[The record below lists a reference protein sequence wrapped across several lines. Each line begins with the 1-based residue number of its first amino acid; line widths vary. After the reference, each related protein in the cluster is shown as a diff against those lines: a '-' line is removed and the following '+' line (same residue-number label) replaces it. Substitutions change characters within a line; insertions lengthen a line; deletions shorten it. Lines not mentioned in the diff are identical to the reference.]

1 MAASTTNMTMG
12 RFIRIS
18 GAAWD
23 GDGAEILTSRP
34 RGSAGGSKPAVPV
47 PDGHQ
52 GLVSRALAVP
62 AGSAELRAEALR
74 LEEANH
80 QPQRLSAR
88 SPHRSCH

>member
-1 MAASTTNMTMG
+1 MNMAMG

-18 GAAWD
+18 GTASH

-34 RGSAGGSKPAVPV
+34 RGSAGG
-47 PDGHQ
+47 
-52 GLVSRALAVP
+52 P
-62 AGSAELRAEALR
+62 AGLRAEALR

-88 SPHRSCH
+88 SPHRSYR